1 MSRQILRLIEGTSK
15 VVVIVDV
22 LKGSCFERGTQIG
35 IWRSVSSP
43 EATIRLG
50 SDHRNQN
57 RLLLL
62 SRSQLQILGNA
73 PWYYALTSNGN
84 LRTILKFSA
93 REDITSLWQEL
104 LRTEILRA

>member
-22 LKGSCFERGTQIG
+22 FEGSSFEHGTQIG

-43 EATIRLG
+43 EATTIGLG

-57 RLLLL
+57 CLLLL
-62 SRSQLQILGNA
+62 SHSQLQILGNA

-93 REDITSLWQEL
+93 REDITSL
-104 LRTEILRA
+104 